1 MKLGVGVGGLIGRF
15 VNKGTLAEVIDVR
28 MRQKKHAVKQTKSY
42 NFFQMIFVYIYLFIF
57 TYLF

>member
-28 MRQKKHAVKQTKSY
+28 MRQKNMLLNRQKVTISSR
-42 NFFQMIFVYIYLFIF
+42 
-57 TYLF
+57 